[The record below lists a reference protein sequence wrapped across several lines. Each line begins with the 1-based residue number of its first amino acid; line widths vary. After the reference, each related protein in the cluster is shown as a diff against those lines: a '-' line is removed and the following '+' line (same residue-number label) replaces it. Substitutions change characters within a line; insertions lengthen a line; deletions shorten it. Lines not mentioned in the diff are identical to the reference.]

1 MTSIHGAIVALLVA
15 DTAVSTLVSNR
26 IYPVRMPINATY
38 PAISIHEISGNEDHV
53 TGHKHNRY
61 QVSCWSK
68 TFDQVQSMKTAVI
81 DCLQRYKGIA
91 SGNNIKQISFEGSMD
106 LYEEETSLYHI
117 PLDFMVIHFT
127 T

>member
-1 MTSIHGAIVALLVA
+1 MTSIHGAIVALLAADNAVA
-15 DTAVSTLVSNR
+15 ALVSNR

-61 QVSCWSK
+61 QVSCWS
-68 TFDQVQSMKTAVI
+68 TSFSQVQSMKEAVI

-91 SGNNIKQISFEGSMD
+91 SGNKIKQISFEGSMD
-106 LYEEETSLYHI
+106 LYEEETKIYHI
-117 PLDFMVIHFT
+117 PLDFIVIHYT
-127 T
+127 

>member
-26 IYPVRMPINATY
+26 IYPVRMPLNVTY

-61 QVSCWSK
+61 QVSCWS
-68 TFDQVQSMKTAVI
+68 TSFSQVQSVKEAVI
-81 DCLQRYKGIA
+81 DCLQRYKGVA
-91 SGNNIKQISFEGSMD
+91 SGNKIKQISFEGSMD
-106 LYEEETSLYHI
+106 LYEEETKIYHI
-117 PLDFMVIHFT
+117 PLDFIVIHYT
-127 T
+127 